1 MGKTGRGIVEYYNCD
16 SKDVDIFM
24 GTFTKSFGAAG
35 GYIAGS
41 KVKKFF
47 LIFFFKK
54 IFFKEYFLKGL
65 TAVVDVAVG
74 WVDWG
79 EVDCGVDGFSSF
91 MFIPKN

>member
-54 IFFKEYFLKGL
+54 IFFKKYFPRAGFELTTSIQGKLKI
-65 TAVVDVAVG
+65 
-74 WVDWG
+74 
-79 EVDCGVDGFSSF
+79 
-91 MFIPKN
+91 IPLHQK